1 MISIVIGKTN
11 TGKSELAEKL
21 ALETGDD
28 KVYYLA
34 TMNVMDEAGRERV
47 TKHRKQREGK
57 GFITIEKQK
66 DIAGILDE
74 GGDGLKSTV
83 LLECV
88 ANLVS
93 NYIFDDGF
101 DITKCDADKTC
112 EDIASKVAAE
122 IKELS
127 GKVHNLIIVTN
138 EYDKDGEGY
147 DDATRFYVR
156 TLSRT
161 NELIK
166 LFCNDIHDLL
176 AGD

>member
-1 MISIVIGKTN
+1 MISVVIGKSN
-11 TGKSELAEKL
+11 TGKSILAEKL
-21 ALETGDD
+21 ALETGDA

-34 TMNVMDEAGRERV
+34 TMNVMDDAGRERV
-47 TKHRKQREGK
+47 AKHRKQREGK
-57 GFITIEKQK
+57 GFITIERQK

-74 GGDGLKSTV
+74 GGDGLKATV

-161 NELIK
+161 NDLIK
-166 LFCNDIHDLL
+166 LFCNEIHDLL